1 MIDTGVT
8 DVVFGLDDVLVEW
21 DGRLPIVGQYPR
33 GIADMMFDPSDEW
46 GMGFHLAMLES
57 GWDEERVLASY
68 ERHHGPA
75 IAWVLRMY
83 LEHEADGFV
92 GMVPGVSGVLRDLNS
107 AGIRLWQLANTT
119 SKHWELAR
127 QRFSELRVFRDAVI
141 SADEGLR
148 LPDPV
153 LVRRAIARFGVDPD
167 ATVFVYNN
175 ARILKAL
182 ENLGLQVILFTD
194 ADALRNKLI

>member
-1 MIDTGVT
+1 MDAGVT
-8 DVVFGLDDVLVEW
+8 DVVFGLDGLLVEW
-21 DGRLPIVGQYPR
+21 DGRLPIVGQYPQS
-33 GIADMMFDPSDEW
+33 IADMMFNPSDEW

-68 ERHHGPA
+68 EKHHGPA

-83 LEHEADGFV
+83 LEHEMDGFV
-92 GMVPGVSGVLRDLNS
+92 GMMPGMSGILRDLNS
-107 AGIRLWQLANTT
+107 AGIRLWQLANAT
-119 SKHWELAR
+119 SKHWKLAQR
-127 QRFSELRVFRDAVI
+127 RFSELRMFQDAVI

-167 ATVFVYNN
+167 TTVVVYNN
-175 ARILKAL
+175 VRIVKTL
-182 ENLGLQVILFTD
+182 ENMGLQAIMFTD
-194 ADALRNKLI
+194 ADALRGKLI